1 MSNTTTPMKRVPG
14 SKRRVLVLGGGARE
28 HAIATS
34 LLASNRCDAL
44 FVAPG
49 NAGTPGTR
57 VDVRIEDPLAVVEAA
72 RQMGADLVV
81 IGPETCLAAGVSD
94 ALAAAGIDVF
104 GPSRAAAELET
115 SKIASRAFCERHG
128 IAVPASRAFTV
139 DQLDDAISWV
149 KSVGVAMVV
158 KADGLAAGKGVVVA
172 ASLDET
178 IDAIRAA
185 LGDGAFGDAGRSVLI
200 EERLEGQ
207 EVSLLAF
214 CDGVR
219 AVPML
224 PAQDHKRIHE
234 GDRGANT
241 GGMGA
246 YAPAPVCPPSM
257 VRELTASVLQR
268 AVDGCAAEGRPYH
281 GVLYAGLILTAQ
293 GPRLIEF
300 NARFGDP
307 ETQALLPLLKTDLID
322 VLEACVDGSLGN
334 VSVAFSDG
342 ASCAV
347 VIASA
352 GYPGAIQSGVPISI
366 GPAEN
371 SGDGQGSTS
380 VFHAGTAT
388 GADGQL
394 VTAGGRVLTV
404 VGVGSDF
411 TQARKRAYETVARID
426 FAGMQVRRDIG
437 WRAVASTTGGYAASG
452 VDIDEGNRA
461 VELIKKSVSSTQG
474 PAVLSGVGGFG
485 GVFDVSALKNFD
497 APVLVASTDGVGTK
511 VALAAEAGRL
521 RGVGMDLVN
530 HCVND
535 VLVQNARPL
544 FFLDYIASSKIDAN
558 EVADIVSGMSEAC
571 RHNGCA
577 LLGGETAEMP
587 GVYHDGHVDV
597 AGTLI
602 GAAERSRL
610 LPLPTVAPGD
620 VLIGVRSSGPH
631 TNGYSLLRRMFA
643 AMPLDAM
650 PAPLEVPLGD
660 ALLEPHRSYLPVLAR
675 LLDGPVSGSVKALAH
690 ITGGGLLENLPR
702 VLPDGTGADVALG
715 SWPVPPLF
723 QLVRDASGLS
733 ADELHRTLNMGIGM
747 VVICAQT
754 DEAAVVAEIDE
765 PVWRIGSVVAR
776 AGGGVELR

>member
-1 MSNTTTPMKRVPG
+1 MSNTPTPTKRLPG
-14 SKRRVLVLGGGARE
+14 SKRRVLVLGNGGRE
-28 HAIATS
+28 HAIAAS
-34 LLASNRCDAL
+34 VLASVRCDAL

-57 VDVRIEDPLAVVEAA
+57 VELRIEDPVAVVEAA
-72 RQMGADLVV
+72 RQMGADLVL
-81 IGPETCLAAGVSD
+81 IGPETCLEAGVSD
-94 ALAAAGIDVF
+94 ALTAAGIDVF

-128 IAVPASRAFTV
+128 IAVPASRAFTA

-149 KSVGVAMVV
+149 KSAGVAKVV

-200 EERLEGQ
+200 EERLIGQ

-234 GDRGANT
+234 GDRGPNT

-246 YAPAPVCPPSM
+246 YAPAPVCPPAL
-257 VRELTASVLQR
+257 VKELTASVLQR

-281 GVLYAGLILTAQ
+281 GVLYAGLILTAD

-307 ETQALLPLLKTDLID
+307 ETQALLPLLETDLID
-322 VLEACVDGSLGN
+322 IAEACVDGALDT
-334 VSVAFSDG
+334 VEVRFAPG

-347 VIASA
+347 VIASE
-352 GYPGAIQSGVPISI
+352 GYPGTVKTALPITISSDATA
-366 GPAEN
+366 GSLPAA
-371 SGDGQGSTS
+371 T

-388 GADGQL
+388 DADGQL
-394 VTAGGRVLTV
+394 ISAGGRVLTV
-404 VGVGSDF
+404 VGVGADF
-411 TQARKRAYETVARID
+411 GEARQRAYDQVGHVKL
-426 FAGMQVRRDIG
+426 AGMQVRRDIG

-485 GVFDVSALKNFD
+485 GVFDVSMLKSFD

-571 RHNGCA
+571 VHNGCA

-602 GAAERSRL
+602 GAAEGARL

-643 AMPLDAM
+643 AMPLEAM

-660 ALLEPHRSYLPVLAR
+660 ALLEPHRSYLPVLAQ
-675 LLDGPVSGSVKALAH
+675 LLDGPEAGSVKALAH

-702 VLPDGTGADVALG
+702 VLPDGTGADVQLG

-723 QLVRDASGLS
+723 QLVRDVSGLS

-747 VVICAQT
+747 VVICAPA
-754 DEAAVVAEIDE
+754 DEAAVVAQIDE

-776 AGGGVELR
+776 AAGGVELR